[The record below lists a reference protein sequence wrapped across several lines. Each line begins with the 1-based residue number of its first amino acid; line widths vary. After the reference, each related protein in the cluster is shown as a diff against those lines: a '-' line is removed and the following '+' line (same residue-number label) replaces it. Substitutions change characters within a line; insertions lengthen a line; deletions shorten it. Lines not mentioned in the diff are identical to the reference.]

1 MLRGHVA
8 VFLSCSETFKQAL
21 AWPVRDALATR
32 DLRAIIVTDEP
43 RLPNTGGGHD
53 AKLESYLSAC
63 SAFVALCT
71 ADHKLSDG
79 AMYPRANI
87 ADEIQRACGH
97 PHLRDR
103 AQILR
108 SPGVLLPSDISSTY
122 DDLDVADPTKA
133 AEVIL
138 QQLEEWGVA
147 PGPSAPSAPPQ
158 LTDADAAGD
167 LDALFAGLQPGDREE
182 ARRRVYR
189 LLGARDEAQRRWIT
203 QALHREVMYGEER
216 TRQRVAVSL
225 LDAASGLDASLVSM
239 DMIELLASR
248 PGYLPRSC
256 AANILLAR
264 AAAAPLDVP
273 VEMLGRLARP
283 HGEDWYVSAPAM
295 AAAKELALT
304 RRDAYAIF
312 ESLAASADPQ
322 DRYAVAEAL
331 LDIAGIKPAAV
342 AAGLADRL
350 AGDADPLVAG
360 KAREVMAAIEHV
372 TDAERAG
379 CYGHFRP

>member
-1 MLRGHVA
+1 MLRGQVA
-8 VFLSCSETFKQAL
+8 VFLSCSEKFKQAL
-21 AWPVRDALATR
+21 AWPVRDVLAEH

-43 RLPNTGGGHD
+43 SLPNTGDDRD
-53 AKLESYLSAC
+53 AKLESYLNAC

-103 AQILR
+103 AQILK

-122 DDLDVADPTKA
+122 DDLDVAEPAKA
-133 AEVIL
+133 AGLIV
-138 QQLEEWGVA
+138 QQLEEWGLA
-147 PGPSAPSAPPQ
+147 PGPSAPNAPPQ
-158 LTDADAAGD
+158 LKDVDSAGD

-182 ARRRVYR
+182 ARRRAYELMR
-189 LLGARDEAQRRWIT
+189 ARDEAQRRWIA
-203 QALHREVMYGEER
+203 QALHREVMYGEEQ

-225 LDAASGLDASLVSM
+225 LDAVAGLDASLVSM

-256 AANILLAR
+256 AANILLAW

-273 VEMLGRLARP
+273 VETLGRLARP
-283 HGEDWYVSAPAM
+283 HREDWYVSAPAM

-312 ESLAASADPQ
+312 ESLAASPHPQ
-322 DRYAVAEAL
+322 DRYAVAAAL

-342 AAGLADRL
+342 AAGLAGRL
-350 AGDADPLVAG
+350 AGDGDPLVAG
-360 KAREVMAAIEHV
+360 KAREVMAVIEHV

-379 CYGHFRP
+379 CHGHFRP